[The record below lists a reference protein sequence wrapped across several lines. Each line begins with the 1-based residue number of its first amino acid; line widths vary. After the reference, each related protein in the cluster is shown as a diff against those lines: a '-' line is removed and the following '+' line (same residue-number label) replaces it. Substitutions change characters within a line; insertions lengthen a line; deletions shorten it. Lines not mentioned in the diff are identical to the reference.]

1 MIYLIPSDNINEAY
15 KYILNE
21 IKINEK
27 EKLFSSF
34 IFVTS
39 KSQLNYLKEEINN
52 NFKELIY
59 FIDNIQIFT
68 DFIKTYYF
76 DNKELIDGSL
86 KIQNHKI
93 LIDNNYELL
102 ILFQI
107 IIKNQYKLKYFKNF
121 FDKKIKYDF
130 MANKGLLY
138 QILDFIKLLQNN
150 YLEDNIL
157 KKALEDDYGNKIK
170 PLFEDFINIKDDYLN
185 YLEENNFYTIE
196 DIKIKIDNYL
206 LKNSLFNNRIKY
218 IYFIGFS
225 YLTENE
231 KNIINKIILKE
242 INNKKNISIFLPDEI
257 IDILINKKKYINK
270 FGIFRNLFLIL
281 DDLYNKQKTEFQKV
295 NLPDKEKKNEITIQ
309 SFPNRITELKWIC
322 NDIAKNIEQD
332 KAFFKNTILI
342 IPDLNKY
349 ENYIEEIFEEF
360 NIPYYIT
367 KGKRINNFQL
377 INLIKNFINFIF
389 SFDENS
395 ATEFF
400 NSLFQN
406 AINNSEILNNYK
418 SLFSEYYGK
427 INNHKLE
434 LSDFQFNFNLIKKVF
449 IKYNLNF
456 FNLENIEKIN
466 SEIEKKTNS
475 NEKEILEILFNIYI
489 LKNEI
494 KKLIEYRDRL
504 IKNPENF
511 SIIIKQFFS
520 YYKILEIFITNTIK
534 LNNKK
539 NISDNI
545 KALNIFLQEL
555 ENMNLFLTD
564 FFQSKNENNL
574 FEKIIYIIDLI
585 ISNLYIHSNLTN
597 NSLRIS
603 EALEIRNITYK
614 NIYFIGLTAED
625 FPSAEARYNLFLEEP
640 IDYYKYNILNKRN
653 EAEIIFNNI
662 IKNFDRLILTY
673 PEFENEAQKQISPIL
688 EEFIKKENIK
698 IEQIKNC
705 EFKYSNKY
713 KLLQTAEK
721 INKYFSGEKIESLSF
736 PDNNIYINLVNYYE
750 YFIRKNFENENEF
763 CGKIINNRIKN
774 YYNNYINN
782 FSFSQ
787 SALNILV
794 NCPFS
799 FFFKYLLNLK
809 EDKIIEIFDIINNEI
824 GNLIH
829 YILKEYFNNNIRNS
843 NISEIKKDHY
853 NELKNLLVKTT
864 NEKFLNNEIKEIMK
878 FLLIKYIQINDCILK
893 KFLDYEKKEMS
904 KFINIS
910 NEYQFK
916 TSINLDKNEEI
927 IINVNGLIDRIDI
940 SENNEEI
947 NIIDYKTN
955 RKENLSKEKKILQGD
970 DYQLPLYYLAI
981 KAYDEFSKI
990 KKINCGYYLLNSLNN
1005 VSFDKVL
1012 IFDNL
1017 IESKFYELCILNNL
1031 KEIKKY
1037 LKNGFFSQIDECDN
1051 YCEFQNICYKNLNS
1065 EKKEI
1070 INKYEFDLIYDK
1082 INKILKLYKEL
1093 KKYENKNLKDKRLQ
1107 NAFKKRYEK
1116 LKEEVKE
1123 YLENEKIYINEEI
1136 KNELENAIKKFEN
1149 YV

>member
-698 IEQIKNC
+698 IEQIKNTLF
-705 EFKYSNKY
+705 EYSNKY
-713 KLLQTAEK
+713 KILKTIENL
-721 INKYFSGEKIESLSF
+721 NKYFNYEKIKSLTIQN
-736 PDNNIYINLVNYYE
+736 DIYNDLLNYYK
-750 YFIRKNFENENEF
+750 YFIQKNIEDENEF
-763 CGKIINNRIKN
+763 NGQIINVKNKN
-774 YYNNYINN
+774 YYNNYIDN

-787 SALNILV
+787 SSLKKII
-794 NCPFS
+794 NCPFA
-799 FFFKYLLNLK
+799 FFLKYLLNLK
-809 EDKIIEIFDIINNEI
+809 EEKIAEVFDFFNNEF
-824 GNLIH
+824 GVLIH
-829 YILKEYFNNNIRNS
+829 FILKDYFNNNIINS
-843 NISEIKKDHY
+843 NISRINKDHY
-853 NELKNLLVKTT
+853 NELKNLLEKTLDEKILNDEIKT
-864 NEKFLNNEIKEIMK
+864 FLKQYVQIKNNIFNEFLN
-878 FLLIKYIQINDCILK
+878 
-893 KFLDYEKKEMS
+893 YEKNS
-904 KFINIS
+904 FSTFINLR
-910 NEYQFK
+910 NEYHFK
-916 TSINLDKNEEI
+916 TKINLDKNEEI
-927 IINVNGLIDRIDI
+927 IINGIIDRIDI
-940 SENNEEI
+940 SENNDEI

-955 RKENLSKEKKILQGD
+955 RNENLPKEKKILQGD
-970 DYQLPLYYLAI
+970 EYQLPLYYLAI
-981 KAYDEFSKI
+981 KAENNFSKT
-990 KKINCGYYLLNSLNN
+990 KKINCGYYLLNSSKKEL
-1005 VSFDKVL
+1005 FDKVL
-1012 IFDNL
+1012 VFDNML
-1017 IESKFYELCILNNL
+1017 ESKFYDLFIINNL
-1031 KEIKKY
+1031 KKIKKY
-1037 LKNGFFSQIDECDN
+1037 LKKGYFSQIEECEN
-1051 YCEFQNICYKNLNS
+1051 YCEFQNICYKNNS

-1070 INKYEFDLIYDK
+1070 ISKSEFNLIYKK
-1082 INKILKLYKEL
+1082 INNIIKLYDEL
-1093 KKYENKNLKDKRLQ
+1093 KKFENKNIENKQTKESFLKKY
-1107 NAFKKRYEK
+1107 KKF
-1116 LKEEVKE
+1116 KEEVNE
-1123 YLENEKIYINEEI
+1123 YIVNEKVYINEEI
-1136 KNELENAIKKFEN
+1136 KNELKSIITKFEN